1 MKYVIAILVVFVL
14 TILGC
19 GGLGGQGFSVKIV
32 AENGS
37 TIEKVEINLNADDG
51 GTDMGGLFYR
61 PNVKGDAKVGVATTQ
76 PSE

>member
-1 MKYVIAILVVFVL
+1 MKYALVIMSLFVL
-14 TILGC
+14 PVLGC

-37 TIEKVEINLNADDG
+37 AIDRVEITLNADDG

-61 PNVKGDAKVGVATTQ
+61 PNVKGDAKVGVPTTQ
-76 PSE
+76 PGK